1 MVAVAMQLV
10 GSEMRLSEGY
20 RPASGNRISPLSR
33 YFGMK
38 WGQVAIK
45 LLPCLVL
52 RRFRGDLKIVS
63 KPMNG
68 KKALKY
74 KVFRPPSVRNEAIFF

>member
-1 MVAVAMQLV
+1 
-10 GSEMRLSEGY
+10 
-20 RPASGNRISPLSR
+20 
-33 YFGMK
+33 MK

-52 RRFRGDLKIVS
+52 RGFRGDLKIFS

-74 KVFRPPSVRNEAIFF
+74 KVFRPPSVRNEAIYF